1 MRALEKRD
9 KARSSGRS
17 AWNLKNRYNQGGTMG
32 DGSAVFLCLLG
43 T

>member
-17 AWNLKNRYNQGGTMG
+17 AWNLNRYNQGGTMG